1 MEEQAARRLRDERPP
16 RVNMFRHVGL
26 IFIVGALL
34 ATFFTAFTPYGLTYG
49 LGQPYKPPE
58 NDPNLVYLTPT
69 PRPRPTIGLVA
80 GHWGTD
86 EGASCPDGLTEVSIN
101 LEVATHAK
109 ELLSELGYDVDLLQ
123 EKDERLQLYKALVLV
138 SIHADTCAYYG
149 TDATGFKVA
158 PTFAS
163 ARPEKSE
170 RLVAC
175 IYSRYREVTGLPF
188 HRGITDDMTSYHTF
202 DEIHSDTTAAIIET
216 GFMNLDRQILEN
228 QPDLIAQGIVNGILC
243 YIRNEDASLP
253 ENP

>member
-1 MEEQAARRLRDERPP
+1 MEERRSRRLQDPRSP
-16 RVNMFRHVGL
+16 RVNMFRHLGL
-26 IFIVGALL
+26 IFATGAVL

-49 LGQPYKPPE
+49 TGQGYEPPAD
-58 NDPNLVYLTPT
+58 DPNLVFLTPT
-69 PRPRPTIGLVA
+69 PRPRPKIGIVA

-86 EGASCPDGLTEVSIN
+86 EGAVCPDGLNEMTLN
-101 LEVATHAK
+101 LNVATRVK
-109 ELLSELGYDVDLLQ
+109 EAVAELGFDVDLLQ
-123 EKDERLQLYKALVLV
+123 ENDDRLENYKALVLI
-138 SIHADTCAYYG
+138 SIHADSCAYYG

-175 IYSRYREVTGLPF
+175 IYSRYQEATGLPF

-202 DEIHSDTTAAIIET
+202 EEIHTDTTAAIIET
-216 GFMNLDRQILEN
+216 GFMNLDRRILED
-228 QPDLIAQGIVNGILC
+228 QPDLIATGIVNGILC

-253 ENP
+253 ESP

>member
-1 MEEQAARRLRDERPP
+1 
-16 RVNMFRHVGL
+16 MFRHLWIIIGT
-26 IFIVGALL
+26 GALL

-49 LGQPYKPPE
+49 LGQDFEPPE
-58 NDPNLVYLTPT
+58 DDPSLVYLTPT
-69 PRPRPTIGLVA
+69 ARPRPKIGIVA

-86 EGASCPDGLTEVSIN
+86 EGATCDDGLNEVTIN
-101 LEVATHAK
+101 LNVATLVK
-109 ELLSELGYDVDLLQ
+109 EIITEQGFDVDLLQ
-123 EKDERLQLYKALVLV
+123 EKDDRLDEYKALALI

-158 PTFAS
+158 PTFAA

-175 IYSRYREVTGLPF
+175 IYSRYQEATGLPF

-202 DEIHSDTTAAIIET
+202 AEIHSETTAAIIET

-228 QPDLIAQGIVNGILC
+228 QPDLIARGIVNGILC

-253 ENP
+253 DSP

>member
-1 MEEQAARRLRDERPP
+1 MEERVERRLRDERPL
-16 RVNMFRHVGL
+16 RVNMFRHLGL
-26 IFIVGALL
+26 IFSIGAVL
-34 ATFFTAFTPYGLTYG
+34 ATFFTTFTPYGLTYNF
-49 LGQPYKPPE
+49 GQAYKPPE
-58 NDPNLVYLTPT
+58 DDPNLVFLTPT

-80 GHWGTD
+80 GHWGLDT
-86 EGASCPDGLTEVSIN
+86 GATCPDGLTEVSIN
-101 LEVATHAK
+101 LEVATYAK
-109 ELLSELGYDVDLLQ
+109 QLLTDLGYDVDLLQ
-123 EKDERLQLYKALVLV
+123 EKDERLDSYKALVLV
-138 SIHADTCAYYG
+138 SVHADSCAYFG

-175 IYSRYREVTGLPF
+175 IYSRYQEVTGLPF

-202 DEIHSDTTAAIIET
+202 DEIHTDTTAAIIET

-228 QPDLIAQGIVNGILC
+228 QPELIAQGIVNGILC

-253 ENP
+253 DNP

>member
-1 MEEQAARRLRDERPP
+1 MW
-16 RVNMFRHVGL
+16 L
-26 IFIVGALL
+26 IFSVGAVL

-49 LGQPYKPPE
+49 LGQSYEPPE
-58 NDPNLVYLTPT
+58 DDPNLVYLTPT

-86 EGASCPDGLTEVSIN
+86 EGAICPDGLTEVSIN

-109 ELLSELGYDVDLLQ
+109 EVLAEMGYATHAKEVLAEMGYDVDLLQ
-123 EKDERLQLYKALVLV
+123 EKDEKLEHYKALVLV
-138 SIHADTCAYYG
+138 SIHADTCAYFG

-175 IYSRYREVTGLPF
+175 IYSRYGEATGLPF

-202 DEIHSDTTAAIIET
+202 DEIHTDTTAAIIET

-228 QPDLIAQGIVNGILC
+228 EPELIARGIIDGILC

-253 ENP
+253 DNP